1 MKIVARSSFLPLL
14 MLLLLATPL
23 NAQVRI
29 VEKGADWSPTGFSN
43 PPRLVVG
50 IVVDQMRFDYLSR
63 FWEHYG
69 KGGFRR
75 LVGEGF
81 LCRDNHFNY
90 APTTTGPGHASIFT
104 GTSPSVHGVIGNNW
118 FDKESGQSVYC
129 AGDPEQKSI
138 GTSGAAGQMSPHRML
153 TTTITDQLRLHYQMR
168 AKVISISLKDRG
180 AVLPGGHTANAA
192 YWFEG
197 GASAK
202 WISSSYYMDR
212 LPGWV
217 EKFNSSNAGARY
229 KKVWDTVEDI
239 NTYLESGAD
248 NVPYEGMFSGEVAPV
263 FPHNLPGLWEANGG
277 FDILRS
283 TPYGNSFTTDF
294 ALEAI
299 NNEMLGTDQVP
310 DFLTISYSSTDYV
323 GHKYGVNSKEVQ
335 DTYLRLD
342 KDLERLLD
350 YLDKK
355 IGRDDYTVF
364 LTSDHGAVQVPAFLE
379 DQKIP
384 AGYLNTGSFTT
395 KMREFLSYRFGNT
408 DIIRGAS
415 NNQLFLDHEL
425 IDNLGMTTE
434 AVAKILAEELL
445 GYEGIQEVFTAT
457 QLLEADFGKDFTG
470 ILQNGFSQRRSGDI
484 IILPAPATIDYSR
497 TGSTHGSPY
506 VYDTQVPL
514 LFYGKGIRQGELLR
528 KTYIPDIAPTLA
540 LLLGIA
546 YPNGTTG
553 QAIWEVLE

>member
-1 MKIVARSSFLPLL
+1 MPVPVRVSLLPF
-14 MLLLLATPL
+14 LLLFFFATSV

-29 VEKGADWSPTGFSN
+29 VQKGAEWSPTGFSN
-43 PPRLVVG
+43 PPKLVVG

-63 FWEHYG
+63 FWQHYE

-75 LVGEGF
+75 IVGEGF
-81 LCRDNHFNY
+81 LCRDHHFNY
-90 APTTTGPGHASIFT
+90 APTSTGPGHASIYT
-104 GTSPSVHGVIGNNW
+104 GTTPTLHGIIGNNW
-118 FDKESGQSVYC
+118 FDKDSGQSVYC
-129 AGDPEQKSI
+129 AGDPKQQSV
-138 GTSGAAGQMSPHRML
+138 GTSGGAGQMSPHRML

-197 GASAK
+197 GANAK
-202 WISSSYYMDR
+202 WISSTYYMEQ
-212 LPGWV
+212 LPEWV
-217 EKFNSSNAGARY
+217 EKFNNSDAGSRY
-229 KKVWDTVEDI
+229 KKVWDTAGDI

-248 NVPYEGMFSGEVAPV
+248 NTPYEGMFTGEVAAV
-263 FPHNLPGLWEANGG
+263 FPHDLPNLWEANGG

-294 ALEAI
+294 AMQAI
-299 NNEMLGTDQVP
+299 ENEKLGFDQVP
-310 DFLTISYSSTDYV
+310 DFLTISYSSTDYI
-323 GHKYGVNSKEVQ
+323 GHRFGVNSKEVQ
-335 DTYLRLD
+335 DAYVRLD

-350 YLDKK
+350 FLDKK
-355 IGRDDYTVF
+355 IGRDNYTVF

-384 AGYLNTGSFTT
+384 GGYLNTGAFATDI
-395 KMREFLSYRFGNT
+395 REFMNYRFGT
-408 DIIRGAS
+408 TEIIRGSS
-415 NNQLFLDHEL
+415 NNHVFLDHKL
-425 IDNLGMTTE
+425 IDNLGLTTE
-434 AVAKILAEELL
+434 EVAEILRAELL
-445 GYEGIQEVFTAT
+445 SFDGIQEVYTAE
-457 QLLEADFGKDFTG
+457 QLVGADLGEGFAG
-470 ILQNGFSQRRSGDI
+470 ILQNGYNQKRSGDI
-484 IILPAPATIDYSR
+484 VILPAPATIDYSR

-506 VYDTQVPL
+506 PYDTHVPL

-546 YPNGTTG
+546 NPNGTTG